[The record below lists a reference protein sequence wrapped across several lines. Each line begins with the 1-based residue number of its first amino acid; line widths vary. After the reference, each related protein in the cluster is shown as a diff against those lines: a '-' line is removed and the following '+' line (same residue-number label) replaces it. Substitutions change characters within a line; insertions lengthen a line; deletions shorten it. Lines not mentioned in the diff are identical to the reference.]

1 MSKPSKKN
9 LRLRLL
15 SYFVIAYM
23 LVAFSWWSVL
33 LFTKNRDAFYAKR
46 DLMRIGMI
54 AKHLVHTD
62 EEFLATAEYEELAA
76 RYQRQE
82 WMIFGEAA
90 VFVVSLII
98 GVYLINRGY
107 HKEMKASE
115 QRRNFLLSIT
125 HELKSPIASIK
136 LVLETFLKRD
146 LTKDQTTKFTKNAL
160 KDTERLNNLVT
171 DLLLSAKLET
181 AYQPHF
187 ESLNLVELIEDLIA
201 KLSTK
206 HLKATFF
213 FEKNDEIPTI
223 QADKMG
229 LTSVALN
236 LLENAVKYSDTHP
249 EITTIL
255 SLKNNKII
263 WKVADNGIGIPD
275 KEKGNVFE
283 KFYRVGSEETRT
295 TKGTGLG
302 LYIVKEILEAHGGT
316 IRVADNLPKGTKFTI
331 EMPVSV
337 PKPH

>member
-1 MSKPSKKN
+1 
-9 LRLRLL
+9 
-15 SYFVIAYM
+15 M

-46 DLMRIGMI
+46 DLMHIGMI
-54 AKHLVHTD
+54 AEHLVHSD
-62 EEFLATAEYEELAA
+62 EEFLQTAEYEQLAA
-76 RYQRQE
+76 RYERQE

-146 LTKDQTTKFTKNAL
+146 LNKKQSTKFTKNAL
-160 KDTERLNNLVT
+160 KDTERLNNLVN

-181 AYQPHF
+181 AYQPYF
-187 ESLNLVELIEDLIA
+187 EPLDLVELIEDLIA

-206 HLKATFF
+206 HLKSKFF
-213 FEKNDEIPTI
+213 FEKNDAIPTI

-236 LLENAVKYSDTHP
+236 LLENAVKYGDTNP
-249 EITTIL
+249 EITTTL
-255 SLKNNKII
+255 SLKNNEII
-263 WKVADNGIGIPD
+263 WKVADNGIGISD

-302 LYIVKEILEAHGGT
+302 LYIVKEIIGAHGGT
-316 IRVADNLPKGTKFTI
+316 IKVVDNQPKGTEFVIRLTAEDYI
-331 EMPVSV
+331 G
-337 PKPH
+337 

>member
-1 MSKPSKKN
+1 MAASSKHKN

-23 LVAFSWWSVL
+23 LLAFSWWSVL

-54 AKHLVHTD
+54 AEHLVHND
-62 EEFLATAEYEELAA
+62 AEFIQTPQYQELEN
-76 RYQRQE
+76 RYYRQE

-90 VFVVSLII
+90 VFVVTLII
-98 GVYLINRGY
+98 GVYFINRGY
-107 HKEMKASE
+107 NKEVQAAN

-146 LTKDQTTKFTKNAL
+146 LNKEQTQKFTQNAL
-160 KDTERLNNLVT
+160 KDIERLNNLVT
-171 DLLLSAKLET
+171 DLLLSAKLEN

-187 ESLNLVELIEDLIA
+187 EPLDLSKLINDLIN

-206 HLKATFF
+206 HRKAAFS
-213 FEKNDEIPTI
+213 FETKDAIPFL

-229 LTSVALN
+229 ITSVGIN
-236 LLENAVKYSDTHP
+236 LLENAVKYGGTSPEIKTVLSTKANQIIWEVSDT
-249 EITTIL
+249 
-255 SLKNNKII
+255 
-263 WKVADNGIGIPD
+263 GIGISD
-275 KEKGNVFE
+275 KDKKMIFE

-302 LYIVKEILEAHGGT
+302 LYIVKEIVEAHKGSIQVLNNG
-316 IRVADNLPKGTKFTI
+316 DQGTKFI
-331 EMPVSV
+331 IQMPINESF
-337 PKPH
+337 

>member
-1 MSKPSKKN
+1 MTKPIKNKN

-23 LVAFSWWSVL
+23 LLAFSWWSVL

-46 DLMRIGMI
+46 DLMRIGMV
-54 AKHLVHTD
+54 AEHLIHSD
-62 EEFLATAEYEELAA
+62 EEFLQTPPYQQLAA
-76 RYQRQE
+76 RYNRQE

-90 VFVVSLII
+90 VFVVTLII

-107 HKEMKASE
+107 NKEMKAAE

-125 HELKSPIASIK
+125 HELKSPLASIK

-146 LTKDQTTKFTKNAL
+146 LTKQQTDKFTENAL
-160 KDTERLNNLVT
+160 KDTERLNNLVN

-181 AYQPHF
+181 AYQPYF
-187 ESLNLVELIEDLIA
+187 EPLNLEDLIQDLIT

-206 HLKATFF
+206 HTKANFF

-223 QADKMG
+223 QGDKMG

-236 LLENAVKYSDTHP
+236 LLENAVKYGDANPQIH
-249 EITTIL
+249 TTL
-255 SLKNNKII
+255 SLINNRII

-302 LYIVKEILEAHGGT
+302 LYIVKEILEVHGGT
-316 IRVADNLPKGTKFTI
+316 IQVADNQPKGTKFLI
-331 EMPVSV
+331 EIPV
-337 PKPH
+337 